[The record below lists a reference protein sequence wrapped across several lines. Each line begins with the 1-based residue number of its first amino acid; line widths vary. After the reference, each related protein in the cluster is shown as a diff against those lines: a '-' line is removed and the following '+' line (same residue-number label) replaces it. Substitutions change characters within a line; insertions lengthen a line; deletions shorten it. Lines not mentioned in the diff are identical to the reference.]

1 MTFRKSYDFMDVMG
15 EVGGVFYNVYI
26 IGGCFFYPYAM
37 HSYYIKAINKLF
49 VVYSPNN
56 NLFSKKKNK

>member
-1 MTFRKSYDFMDVMG
+1 MDVMG

-49 VVYSPNN
+49 VAYTSNN